1 MPTGSYPYT
10 FTKRT
15 PSGNFQSSSNAV
27 SLVLRTDVFTV
38 VNSVNVYTERYDGT
52 LKFPSSGAGSEMAV
66 GTVVNEQLTEEGEY
80 VYTFTIN
87 NQFKEIRIVVL
98 ASPQLRVD
106 TLTLNDVELNNT
118 NGIYYVTHSTSTR
131 LLDLV
136 LTPLN
141 IKEDYKYII
150 NNTGT
155 FPIGAALTSAL
166 QDLVIIDGKIR
177 VGLTLPAIDVAND
190 ANADIEP
197 RTTTWLIALYK
208 GSAQIGEINKV
219 VVMSE
224 PKTSTIFFV
233 TNGGTA
239 IKPITGYVG
248 AAHGAFSNPVRTGYA
263 FNSVSGWKTTPAL
276 STAYVGTE
284 FIEADLF
291 VYASWTANTYTITFD
306 SEGGTAKSNV
316 TATFDAAMPSAGAV
330 PTKGSDVFGGYFDG
344 DNGTGTKYY
353 NADMTSARIFD
364 KAAATTLYAKWN

>member
-1 MPTGSYPYT
+1 
-10 FTKRT
+10 
-15 PSGNFQSSSNAV
+15 
-27 SLVLRTDVFTV
+27 
-38 VNSVNVYTERYDGT
+38 
-52 LKFPSSGAGSEMAV
+52 MAV

-150 NNTGT
+150 NNTGA

-166 QDLVIIDGKIR
+166 QDLVIIDGKMR
-177 VGLTLPAIDVAND
+177 VGLTLPAIDEAND

-197 RTTTWLIALYK
+197 RFTTWLIALYK
-208 GSAQIGEINKV
+208 GTAQIGEINKV

-224 PKTSTIFFV
+224 PKNSTIFFV
-233 TNGGTA
+233 TNGGVA
-239 IKPITGYVG
+239 IKPLTGYVG
-248 AAHGAFSNPVRTGYA
+248 SAHGAFTTITRTGYA
-263 FNSVSGWKTTPAL
+263 FARWNTTAAL
-276 STAYVGTE
+276 AAAYSGTE

-291 VYASWTANTYTITFD
+291 VYASWTANTRTVTFD
-306 SEGGTAKSNV
+306 KATGTGGSDTV
-316 TATFDAAMPSAGAV
+316 TATFDAAMPTATA
-330 PTKGSDVFGGYFDG
+330 PTRSGHTFGGYFTLA
-344 DNGTGTKYY
+344 NGGGVQYY
-353 NADMTSARIFD
+353 SSTMVSLRNWDID
-364 KAAATTLYAKWN
+364 AATTLIAKWTAN